1 MPISIYRATPI
12 WFSTPAGAWTPSA
25 FDSASPHTLA
35 AEEKERMLM
44 NHLANL
50 ALFLEVVAPQAKLTW
65 HAQKHANLAG

>member
-12 WFSTPAGAWTPSA
+12 WFSTLARAWTPSA
-25 FDSASPHTLA
+25 FDSASPHTPA
-35 AEEKERMLM
+35 AEEIM
-44 NHLANL
+44 NHPGNL